1 MPSEGEP
8 TWVYIPSNNVR
19 RPRHGSRRG
28 SAWAERRRNRIH
40 RTHERRW
47 RVDDLSSEPRGCATR
62 KGTRGTDRER
72 AGDELQEGASP
83 VHKRPLRKKRASTM
97 RFLDSCT
104 KLSKLS
110 SLGNRVGESS
120 QFANWTS
127 PVCARN
133 ARSHLIR
140 SQRLRHSS
148 ITTKLQVPQFERI
161 ASFCASA
168 ASPRRPCIVRIGA
181 LAHRRIGA
189 P

>member
-83 VHKRPLRKKRASTM
+83 VHKRPLRKKRPFTNG
-97 RFLDSCT
+97 R
-104 KLSKLS
+104 
-110 SLGNRVGESS
+110 
-120 QFANWTS
+120 
-127 PVCARN
+127 CARSVPRPCGSSIHVPSSPSS
-133 ARSHLIR
+133 ARWGIELAKVRSLQIGLLRSARGTLVRTSSDHSACDTAQ
-140 SQRLRHSS
+140 SQRSCKSLNSNESR
-148 ITTKLQVPQFERI
+148 
-161 ASFCASA
+161 ASA
-168 ASPRRPCIVRIGA
+168 QALRRRADPASSA
-181 LAHRRIGA
+181 
-189 P
+189 